1 MRAPSA
7 ARVREM
13 RPPRFLAPPATRTT
27 LPCRFC
33 SGICLLLIL
42 SERRSAARPR
52 PSQGRARPP
61 PTGKQVVGRLRTVG
75 DLGLSAL
82 AAGDPLPAPATLT
95 ASDSE
100 QPPADCWSISVSCGL
115 PWRAARRD
123 ADRLRRQFERFCVSV
138 STGVQRDARSP
149 RRGHLYRMPGLAR
162 ARLGPDDDPLVK
174 RPEGLNDAGPS
185 HHLIRDTSASPD
197 LRGLSRLSTQ
207 SRRARR
213 HERRLSA
220 L

>member
-52 PSQGRARPP
+52 PLRGRARPP

-82 AAGDPLPAPATLT
+82 AAGDFPAR
-95 ASDSE
+95 
-100 QPPADCWSISVSCGL
+100 SCDANGQRL
-115 PWRAARRD
+115 RAASGRLLIDLHFLRSALAGSATRRRPPQ
-123 ADRLRRQFERFCVSV
+123 A
-138 STGVQRDARSP
+138 P
-149 RRGHLYRMPGLAR
+149 AR
-162 ARLGPDDDPLVK
+162 AR
-174 RPEGLNDAGPS
+174 
-185 HHLIRDTSASPD
+185 
-197 LRGLSRLSTQ
+197 
-207 SRRARR
+207 
-213 HERRLSA
+213 
-220 L
+220 